1 MPQPHNFN
9 LTDER
14 GGRELFRQYVDQQ
27 WYGALIAVF
36 ALGVAFVSWV
46 TEKPTLLSS
55 LL

>member
-9 LTDER
+9 LTDEWR
-14 GGRELFRQYVDQQ
+14 GQKLFRQYVDQQ

-46 TEKPTLLSS
+46 SEKPSLLSS